1 MDYVIIVAGGQ
12 GRRMGSDVP
21 KQFLRIGG
29 EPVLMHT
36 IRRFH
41 EYDAGLQIIV
51 VLPGDQMATWRE
63 LCAECGFVV
72 DHRLVAGGAT
82 RFESS
87 RNGLA
92 AIADD
97 EEGLVA
103 FHDGVRPFVSPA
115 TIGRCFKAADEDYA
129 AIPVV
134 AVTSTLRY
142 VDGHGGG
149 RNVRRSDYREVQTP
163 QVFDIGLAKQA
174 FRQPYQEVFTD
185 DASVVEALGCQVAM
199 VEGNRENIKLT
210 TPFDLLVAE
219 ALLGAERG
227 DGGR

>member
-1 MDYVIIVAGGQ
+1 MDYVIIVAGGHGQ
-12 GRRMGSDVP
+12 RMGSDVP
-21 KQFLRIGG
+21 KQFLRVGG

-41 EYDAGLQIIV
+41 EYDASLQIIV
-51 VLPGDQMATWRE
+51 VLPGDQFETWKQ
-63 LCAECGFVV
+63 LCAQYQFAVG
-72 DHRLVAGGAT
+72 HRLVEGGAT

-87 RNGLA
+87 RNGLK

-103 FHDGVRPFVSPA
+103 FHDGVRPFVSLE
-115 TIGRCFKAADEDYA
+115 TIGRCFKAADEEYA

-134 AVTSTLRY
+134 PVTSTLRY

-149 RNVRRSDYREVQTP
+149 KNVLRSDYREVQTP
-163 QVFDIGLAKQA
+163 QVFDIQLTKQA
-174 FRQPYQEVFTD
+174 FRQPYQEAFTD

-210 TPFDLLVAE
+210 TPFDLKIAE
-219 ALLGAERG
+219 VLLG
-227 DGGR
+227 

>member
-1 MDYVIIVAGGQ
+1 MDYVIIVAGGHGQ
-12 GRRMGSDVP
+12 RMGSDVP
-21 KQFLRIGG
+21 KQFLRVGG

-41 EYDAGLQIIV
+41 EYDASLQIIV
-51 VLPGDQMATWRE
+51 VLPGDQFETWKQ
-63 LCAECGFVV
+63 LCAQYQFAVG
-72 DHRLVAGGAT
+72 HRLVEGGAT

-87 RNGLA
+87 RNGLK

-103 FHDGVRPFVSPA
+103 FHDGVRPFVSLE
-115 TIGRCFKAADEDYA
+115 TIGRCFKAADEEYA

-134 AVTSTLRY
+134 PVTSTLCY

-149 RNVRRSDYREVQTP
+149 KNVQRSDYREVQTP
-163 QVFDIGLAKQA
+163 QVFDIQLAKQA
-174 FRQPYQEVFTD
+174 FRQPYQEAFTD

-210 TPFDLLVAE
+210 TPFDLKIAE
-219 ALLGAERG
+219 VLLG
-227 DGGR
+227 